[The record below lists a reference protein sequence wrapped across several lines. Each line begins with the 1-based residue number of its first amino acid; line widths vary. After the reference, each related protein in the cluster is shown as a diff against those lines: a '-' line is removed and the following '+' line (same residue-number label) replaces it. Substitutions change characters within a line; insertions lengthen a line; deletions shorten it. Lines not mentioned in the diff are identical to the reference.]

1 MRGVLLAGYLLVL
14 LAVPQPATAACSQ
27 ALYRTVTSQTNAVQ
41 RGSHKCLRVL
51 NSKRLDAT
59 QMCRICGPTFRQLI
73 VLERTIRQN
82 KSCFN
87 LTKKLQR
94 EMTTLRSNLAFLKRG
109 CGL

>member
-1 MRGVLLAGYLLVL
+1 MRGILLAGFLLAL
-14 LAVPQPATAACSQ
+14 LAVPHPATAACSQ
-27 ALYRTVTSQTNAVQ
+27 ALYRTVINQTNAIE
-41 RGSHKCLRVL
+41 RGSHRCMRVL

-82 KSCFN
+82 RSCFH
-87 LTKKLQR
+87 LPKKLQR
-94 EMTTLRSNLAFLKRG
+94 EMTALRSNLMFLKRG

>member
-1 MRGVLLAGYLLVL
+1 MRGILLAGFLLAL

-27 ALYRTVTSQTNAVQ
+27 AFFRTVINQTNAME
-41 RGSHKCLRVL
+41 RGSHKCIRVL

-59 QMCRICGPTFRQLI
+59 QMCRICGPTFRQI
-73 VLERTIRQN
+73 IAFERTIRRN
-82 KSCFN
+82 RSCFN

-94 EMTTLRSNLAFLKRG
+94 EMTTLRSNLMFLKRG